1 MMEGRHDSAKMAV
14 GGAMPAT
21 PMDFLQNTIN
31 ELREVT
37 ENIYSVLVRTHNTAY
52 GEYSDGPQTSEEQAA
67 DEPGKVNELR
77 RQVRDITQSAR
88 LTLRVAESLEQNG

>member
-1 MMEGRHDSAKMAV
+1 MMQDTAKMAV
-14 GGAMPAT
+14 AGAGPAS

-31 ELREVT
+31 ELRDVT
-37 ENIYSVLVRTHNTAY
+37 ETIYSVLVRSHNTAY
-52 GEYSDGPQTSEEQAA
+52 GEYQDGPQTSEEQAA

-77 RQVRDITQSAR
+77 RQVRSITESAR